1 MAEILTTEVVKPEN
15 TESEDH
21 VTKEILQKREAR
33 PPKRLT
39 KGTFWGKILY
49 FFSEKIDSREL
60 FGFKMSTFVIRYYN
74 FLFLSVDFFEFLA
87 KIYLLSSRNF
97 TRFFAISSFIEFVS

>member
-1 MAEILTTEVVKPEN
+1 MYGKNYTGSSHDFQYVGFLIFFFRREKTRKNEIKKMAEILTAEVVKPEN

-39 KGTFWGKILY
+39 KGTFGVKFSI
-49 FFSEKIDSREL
+49 FF
-60 FGFKMSTFVIRYYN
+60 
-74 FLFLSVDFFEFLA
+74 
-87 KIYLLSSRNF
+87 
-97 TRFFAISSFIEFVS
+97 

>member
-15 TESEDH
+15 TETEDH

-39 KGTFWGKILY
+39 KGTFWGKILRY
-49 FFSEKIDSREL
+49 FSENTDFSGF
-60 FGFKMSTFVIRYYN
+60 FGSK
-74 FLFLSVDFFEFLA
+74 
-87 KIYLLSSRNF
+87 
-97 TRFFAISSFIEFVS
+97 

>member
-39 KGTFWGKILY
+39 KGNFWGKIL
-49 FFSEKIDSREL
+49 S
-60 FGFKMSTFVIRYYN
+60 
-74 FLFLSVDFFEFLA
+74 FFE
-87 KIYLLSSRNF
+87 KN
-97 TRFFAISSFIEFVS
+97 RF

>member
-1 MAEILTTEVVKPEN
+1 MAEILTAEVVKPEN

-39 KGTFWGKILY
+39 KGTFWGKI
-49 FFSEKIDSREL
+49 FDFSRE
-60 FGFKMSTFVIRYYN
+60 N
-74 FLFLSVDFFEFLA
+74 
-87 KIYLLSSRNF
+87 
-97 TRFFAISSFIEFVS
+97 